1 MECGLSSE
9 KRWRG
14 GQATRPCR
22 LVKRFCL
29 RKWEAIEVVHAGKI
43 KDRTAICVEKRLERG

>member
-43 KDRTAICVEKRLERG
+43 KDHTAICVEKRLERG